1 MATARMTLGSVFGF
15 VTNTANALGDLA
27 GTLGDG
33 VGMVNKFVAEASID
47 QRDRAILHRKTFRS
61 TILEE
66 SRMEMSVRDAEV
78 VKFCDESAL
87 NKALYDKAVT
97 YLPDSIFDETAK

>member
-1 MATARMTLGSVFGF
+1 MATARMTLGSVFGM

-33 VGMVNKFVAEASID
+33 VGMINKFVADASID
-47 QRDRAILHRKTFRS
+47 QRDRSILHRKTFRS

-66 SRMEMSVRDAEV
+66 ARMETAVREAEV

-87 NKALYDKAVT
+87 NKALYDKSVA
-97 YLPDSIFDETAK
+97 YLPESIFDEAAK

>member
-1 MATARMTLGSVFGF
+1 MATARMTLGSVFGM

-33 VGMVNKFVAEASID
+33 IGMLNKFVEDTSID
-47 QRDRAILHRKTFRS
+47 QRDRSILHRKTFRS

-66 SRMEMSVRDAEV
+66 ARMETAVREAEV
-78 VKFCDESAL
+78 VKFCDESEL
-87 NKALYDKAVT
+87 NRKLYDKAAA
-97 YLPDSIFDETAK
+97 YLPESIFDEAK